1 MRFSPFVLSLAL
13 VPSQVYANGCQTLKN
28 TLSDSVFAKDSVI
41 YAYESQNF
49 WSNTEILSPECV
61 FRPQSGKQL
70 STGLQ
75 ELVKTQSQFAVRGG
89 GHMGIKV
96 YILYILALIPP
107 IYGAGLL
114 IE

>member
-28 TLSDSVFAKDSVI
+28 AQSDSVFAKDSVV
-41 YAYESQNF
+41 YAYESENF

-70 STGLQ
+70 SSGLQ
-75 ELVKTQSQFAVRGG
+75 ELVKSQSQFAVRGG

-96 YILYILALIPP
+96 NIIPP
-107 IYGAGLL
+107 LHPV
-114 IE
+114 

>member
-1 MRFSPFVLSLAL
+1 MRFSPLLSSLAL
-13 VPSQVYANGCQTLKN
+13 VPGQVYASGCETLKN
-28 TLSDSVFAKDSVI
+28 ALSDSVFAKDSAV

-75 ELVKTQSQFAVRGG
+75 ELVKSQEQFAVRGG

-96 YILYILALIPP
+96 TYMHSPRSP
-107 IYGAGLL
+107 SFPHTRH
-114 IE
+114 